1 MSLMS
6 PRRMWPLAGALAA
19 LAIALPSAQIQKPD
33 ISEKAL
39 TSAAV
44 NYVAEYEKQFAF
56 LIADEEYRQT
66 LFDADG
72 RKSKTRLIKAELF
85 LTYLPADAEWIAV
98 RDVIEVDG
106 EPIKDREDLRA
117 LLAKSERVRLV
128 KELTSRNAR
137 YNLGRVERNFNE
149 PTLPLLLLDAK
160 RTPRIKFD
168 RKRVT
173 REDDVTL
180 AVLAF
185 EEREPPTLVATPN
198 EGAVRAKG
206 EFLLDAATGTVRRTL
221 FQLTR
226 PGIDVKLE
234 TAYVKDDKLNLW
246 LPSVFTERYEAGS
259 NIGGMRLSSYPAR
272 ASKEL
277 VECEARYTNYRRF
290 EVTARIK

>member
-1 MSLMS
+1 MSLML
-6 PRRMWPLAGALAA
+6 PHRMWLVAGALISLGIAA
-19 LAIALPSAQIQKPD
+19 PSAQAPRLD
-33 ISEKAL
+33 VSEKAL

-44 NYVAEYEKQFAF
+44 NYVTEYEKQFAF

-85 LTYLPADAEWIAV
+85 LTYLPADGEWIAV

-106 EPIKDREDLRA
+106 EPVKDREDLRA
-117 LLAKSERVRLV
+117 LLAKRDQIRLV

-234 TAYVKDDKLNLW
+234 TAYVKDEKLKLW
-246 LPSVFTERYEAGS
+246 LPSVFTERYQSGS
-259 NIGGMRLSSYPAR
+259 NIGGIRLSSYAAR
-272 ASKEL
+272 ASREL
-277 VECEARYTNYRRF
+277 VECEAKYTNYRRF